1 MQGQLI
7 KAEKIGDALKIVAIL
22 QDMPLVM
29 EKVVQLTGKEVCI
42 SISEPKQKRSL
53 DANAYLWLIIGKIA
67 DKLRTS
73 KEEVYLKLLKDYGQS
88 FVITVK
94 KGYDISKAGIK
105 YYEVL
110 KDGLINGKEFTAYK
124 VFIGSS
130 QYDTKQMSVLID
142 GAVQDAKELGI
153 DVELEDYIDLM
164 EGV

>member
-73 KEEVYLKLLKDYGQS
+73 KEEVYKIMLERYGQG
-88 FVITVK
+88 FTVTVRDYVDMTK
-94 KGYDISKAGIK
+94 TGIK
-105 YYEVL
+105 YWKKIEEGDI
-110 KDGLINGKEFTAYK
+110 KGKKYIAYR
-124 VFIGSS
+124 VFRGSS
-130 QYDTKQMSVLID
+130 TYTNEEFSVLID
-142 GAVQDAKELGI
+142 GVKQEANDLGI
-153 DVELEDYIDLM
+153 STELDDYVDFM
-164 EGV
+164 V